1 MGTQLNREARS
12 ADSAVTK
19 AQAIFRLLLNG
30 YHPRN
35 FSISFWDGSQ
45 WPAENGSPR
54 FTLKVGNP
62 NALRRLLKPRS
73 NNLSVSEAYIFGD
86 LDVDGDLEAAMPV
99 ADYLMSHKWPA
110 STVLRIGL
118 NLLGLPR
125 RNRLGQGSRKPA
137 ELSGERHSIERDRQ
151 AVTYHYD
158 VSNDF
163 YALWLD
169 ERMVYSCAYFETMD
183 DTLDVAQARKLDYL
197 CRKLRLRPGERML
210 DIGCGWGG
218 LIIHA
223 ALEYGV
229 QALGITLSKNQAK
242 LANERIARAGLQGKC
257 RVEVVDYRDL
267 NAPDGFDKIVSVGM
281 FEHVGER
288 LLPRYFQQAWC
299 LLHPGGV
306 FLNHGIAV
314 RSIDPRRKGPNF
326 TDRYVFPDGELVPIN
341 VTLRHAEDAGFEVR
355 DVESL
360 REHYTLTLRHWAQRL
375 ELHRSEALKVVAE
388 PVYRVWRLHMQGSA
402 HGFAAGFLNVYQV
415 LLLKPI
421 EGQSDLPL
429 TRADWY
435 QGLVSA
441 PGSER

>member
-1 MGTQLNREARS
+1 MGTELTREARS
-12 ADSAVTK
+12 ADSAAAK

-30 YHPRN
+30 YQPRD

-54 FTLKVGNP
+54 FTLKVRNP

-73 NNLSVSEAYIFGD
+73 NDLSLSEAYISGE
-86 LDVDGDLEAAMPV
+86 LDVDGDLEAVMPV

-110 STVLRIGL
+110 STTLRIGL
-118 NLLGLPR
+118 NLFALPR
-125 RNRLGQGSRKPA
+125 TNRLRQGSRKPA
-137 ELSGERHSIERDRQ
+137 ELSGKQHSVDRDRL

-163 YALWLD
+163 YGLWLD
-169 ERMVYSCAYFETMD
+169 ERMVYSCAYFETTD
-183 DTLDVAQARKLDYL
+183 DTLDAAQTRKLDYL
-197 CRKLRLRPGERML
+197 CRKLRLRPGERLL

-223 ALEYGV
+223 AREYGV
-229 QALGITLSKNQAK
+229 QALGITLSKNQAT
-242 LANERIARAGLQGKC
+242 LANERIVRAGLEGKC

-267 NAPDGFDKIVSVGM
+267 AASDGFDKIVSVGM

-288 LLPRYFQQAWC
+288 LLPLYFQKAWH

-314 RSIDPRRKGPNF
+314 RSIDPRLKGPNF
-326 TDRYVFPDGELVPIN
+326 IDRYVFPDGELVPIN
-341 VTLRHAEDAGFEVR
+341 VTLRHAEDTGFEVR

-360 REHYTLTLRHWAQRL
+360 REHYTLTLRHWAHRL
-375 ELHRSEALKVVAE
+375 EIHRSEALKVVDE
-388 PVYRVWRLHMQGSA
+388 RVYRVWRLFLQGSA
-402 HGFAAGFLNVYQV
+402 HGFAAGLLNVYQV
-415 LLLKPI
+415 LLSKPI
-421 EGQSDLPL
+421 EGQSGLPL

-435 QGLVSA
+435 LNL
-441 PGSER
+441 

>member
-1 MGTQLNREARS
+1 MGTELNREAQS
-12 ADSAVTK
+12 ADRAVTK
-19 AQAIFRLLLNG
+19 AQAILRLLLNG

-54 FTLKVGNP
+54 FTLRVRNP
-62 NALRRLLKPRS
+62 NALRRLLKSRS
-73 NNLSVSEAYIFGD
+73 NDLSLSEAYIFGD

-99 ADYLMSHKWPA
+99 ADFLMSHKWPA
-110 STVLRIGL
+110 SAVVRISL

-125 RNRLGQGSRKPA
+125 TNRLRQGSRKPA
-137 ELSGERHSIERDRQ
+137 ELSGKQHSVERDRQ

-169 ERMVYSCAYFETMD
+169 ERMVYSCAYFETID
-183 DTLDVAQARKLDYL
+183 DTLEVAQTRKLDYL
-197 CRKLRLRPGERML
+197 CKKLRLQPGERML

-218 LIIHA
+218 LIIYA

-242 LANERIARAGLQGKC
+242 LANEGIVRAGLQEKC

-267 NAPDGFDKIVSVGM
+267 DASDGFDKIVSVGM

-288 LLPRYFQQAWC
+288 LLPLYFQKAWR

-306 FLNHGIAV
+306 FLNHGIGV
-314 RSIDPRRKGPNF
+314 RSIDPRLKGPNF
-326 TDRYVFPDGELVPIN
+326 VDRHVFPDGELVPIN

-355 DVESL
+355 DVENL
-360 REHYTLTLRHWAQRL
+360 REHYALTLRHWAHRL
-375 ELHRSEALKVVAE
+375 ELHRAEALKVVDE
-388 PVYRVWRLHMQGSA
+388 PVYRVWRLFMQGSA
-402 HGFAAGFLNVYQV
+402 HGFAAGLLNLYQV

-421 EGQSDLPL
+421 EGQSGLPL

-435 QGLVSA
+435 RKGRV
-441 PGSER
+441 